1 MSLFFKLGILQKV
14 IVNQADPLLFLYFC
28 ISLDLIK
35 SSEVRKAGDQPIYDP
50 DRIQAEITKANVR
63 IFELGNF

>member
-1 MSLFFKLGILQKV
+1 M
-14 IVNQADPLLFLYFC
+14 